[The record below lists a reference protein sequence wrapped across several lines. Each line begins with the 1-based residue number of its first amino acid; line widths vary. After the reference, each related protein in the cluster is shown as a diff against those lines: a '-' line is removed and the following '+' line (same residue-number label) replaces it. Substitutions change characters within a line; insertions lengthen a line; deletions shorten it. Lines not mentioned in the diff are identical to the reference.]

1 MAKADKPYSLLII
14 DDSEIVSQ
22 RVASLIRDHAD
33 CYEILFANNPLEAY
47 QKLNNQNFHFVI
59 ADIHLEDQKRFDLI
73 KYIKNLEKA
82 PKLIVLT
89 NQVSQQH
96 KVSYLALGADFFIDK
111 SVEFEKLPDILNCEI
126 AGIY

>member
-1 MAKADKPYSLLII
+1 MAAKSYSLLLI
-14 DDSEIVSQ
+14 DDSDIVSR

-33 CYEILFANNPLEAY
+33 CYEIFFANNAFEAY
-47 QKLNNQNFHFVI
+47 QKLNNQNFNFVI
-59 ADIHLEDQKRFDLI
+59 ADIHLEDPKRFDLI
-73 KYIKNLEKA
+73 KYIKNLEKV

-96 KVSYLALGADFFIDK
+96 KDSCLALGADFFIDK
-111 SVEFEKLPDILNCEI
+111 SVEFEKLPEILNCEI